1 MAEIYYW
8 DWSNEAVCSWIE
20 QLGFPYKSIFQ
31 ENCILGKTLVL
42 INSNDLRD
50 MGVLSIGH
58 RLDILSAIHD
68 LKESHNEQAKKEN
81 MRSTQETDNC
91 EETNT
96 QERVKLSLLALEKR
110 IDYLEAENA
119 KLVKTINS
127 LNSEFLPLL
136 RKLALNFKETKF
148 INSDTCSENSS
159 IFQPSQSSP
168 TVAGSF
174 DLEVNDQ
181 APLNTTESKK
191 VPKMTVNSSYHE
203 VLTSTLQKYRIDPST
218 WLSYE
223 LLLSYDGKEHP
234 ISTDM
239 KPLQY
244 FRSLQKHGKSPSFI
258 LSRKA

>member
-1 MAEIYYW
+1 MAEGYYW
-8 DWSNEAVCSWIE
+8 DWNNEAVCSWIE

-42 INSNDLRD
+42 VNSNDLRD

-68 LKESHNEQAKKEN
+68 LKESHKEQAKE
-81 MRSTQETDNC
+81 SPPPIQQIDNH
-91 EETNT
+91 EEMNT

-136 RKLALNFKETKF
+136 RKLALNFKETKL

-174 DLEVNDQ
+174 DLEVNDH
-181 APLNTTESKK
+181 APLSTTESKK

-218 WLSYE
+218 WVSYE

-234 ISTDM
+234 ISADM

>member
-1 MAEIYYW
+1 MTEGNYC
-8 DWSNEAVCSWIE
+8 DWNNEAVCSWIE

-31 ENCILGKTLVL
+31 ENCILGKSLVL
-42 INSNDLRD
+42 MNSNDLRD
-50 MGVLSIGH
+50 MGILSIGH
-58 RLDILSAIHD
+58 RLDILSAIQD
-68 LKESHNEQAKKEN
+68 LKESHKEQAKKEN
-81 MRSTQETDNC
+81 PLSLKKTDC
-91 EETNT
+91 HEDTNT

-136 RKLALNFKETKF
+136 RKLALNFKETKL
-148 INSDTCSENSS
+148 INSDTCSESSS

-181 APLNTTESKK
+181 APLNASEKKK
-191 VPKMTVNSSYHE
+191 VPRMTINSSYHE
-203 VLTSTLQKYRIDPST
+203 VLTSTLQKYHIDPST

-234 ISTDM
+234 ISTDV
-239 KPLQY
+239 KPLQL
-244 FRSLQKHGKSPSFI
+244 FRNLQKHGKSPSFI